1 MRGTMVCR
9 NGRYILRP
17 DNGIVLECDLSAG
30 DGRNFKAREAQ
41 RIHCSVSSR
50 RMEDEARDDGLGA
63 NILGMHLEGPYFAPT
78 KKKKKRVLM
87 IRVTSF
93 RRRGEWRQF

>member
-30 DGRNFKAREAQ
+30 DGRNFK
-41 RIHCSVSSR
+41 
-50 RMEDEARDDGLGA
+50 G
-63 NILGMHLEGPYFAPT
+63 
-78 KKKKKRVLM
+78 
-87 IRVTSF
+87 
-93 RRRGEWRQF
+93 